1 MVKSSVAVK
10 FTLVSNLFLAIS
22 VSWGSCYQDLSLK
35 RASVFLKS
43 NLALELPFALCS
55 VATLEEKWSYVTV
68 SESSNSVV
76 AACGTQECCTV
87 DKL

>member
-1 MVKSSVAVK
+1 M
-10 FTLVSNLFLAIS
+10 
-22 VSWGSCYQDLSLK
+22 
-35 RASVFLKS
+35 FLKS

-55 VATLEEKWSYVTV
+55 VATLEEKCSYVTV

-76 AACGTQECCTV
+76 AACGTQECYTI